1 MIMSELIKFWM
12 RKKWQTVVQIK
23 RVLLIFRKAR
33 IVASKFFSEGNG
45 AKAHTLVAMGH
56 CHIDTA
62 WLWTYGET
70 RRKCARSWASQIELM
85 KTYPDIVFTCSQVF

>member
-1 MIMSELIKFWM
+1 MA
-12 RKKWQTVVQIK
+12 T
-23 RVLLIFRKAR
+23 
-33 IVASKFFSEGNG
+33 KFFSEETG

-62 WLWTYGET
+62 WLWTYAET

-85 KTYPDIVFTCSQVF
+85 KTYPDIVFTCSQVFEYNIQAIFCFLVNYLK